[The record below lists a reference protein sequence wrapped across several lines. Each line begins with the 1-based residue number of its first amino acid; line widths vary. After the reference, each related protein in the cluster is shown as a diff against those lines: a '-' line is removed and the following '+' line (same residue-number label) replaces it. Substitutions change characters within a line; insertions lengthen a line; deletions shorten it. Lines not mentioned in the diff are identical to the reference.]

1 MAFGALPREIRDIVL
16 EKLLLEDTRMHPYAY
31 PPPCPPEYAK
41 RLEIYKAPDL
51 AIMLVNKQVNAEAT
65 RVLYCGATFVISSNV
80 ALADFFDYDKFT
92 LSGRSFLLN
101 FLVGSTLNPIS

>member
-1 MAFGALPREIRDIVL
+1 MALEALPREVRDIVL

-41 RLEIYKAPDL
+41 RLESYKAPDL

-65 RVLYCGATFVISSNV
+65 RVLYCGATFVMSSSV
-80 ALADFFDYDKFT
+80 ILANFFAFDGFG
-92 LSGRSFLLN
+92 LSGRSFL
-101 FLVGSTLNPIS
+101 